1 MTLDR
6 IDASG
11 FVVGAVKRDAGTKPK
26 LEWLPIS
33 VLRIDRSY
41 QRQIHDRGAKN
52 VRKIV
57 LEFDWAKFAPVIV
70 AAVQGGVYAIIDG
83 QHRTTAAAARG
94 IKEVPCQ
101 IVEADHAKQADAF
114 AAINAQ
120 VTAVSTLQL
129 HAARLAAGD
138 PVARDLAE
146 ACAAADVSICRYPV
160 PANKMVA
167 GQTLAVGVL
176 ARLLAFYGRD
186 VLITALSC
194 ITKTGKGNVG
204 MVRAPVVTAL
214 CRVLDAEPEWCAHR
228 KLLPAMQRFD
238 FAGSYTA
245 AGQAAYAER
254 VGITA
259 KLVDAIGDHLE
270 RTLKEMAA

>member
-6 IDASG
+6 INASS
-11 FVVGAVKRDAGTKPK
+11 FVVGAIKRDAGAKPS

-33 VLRIDRSY
+33 VLRIDRTY
-41 QRQIHDRGAKN
+41 QRQIHDRGARN
-52 VRKIV
+52 VREIA
-57 LEFDWAKFAPVIV
+57 LNFEWSKFAPVIV
-70 AAVQGGVYAIIDG
+70 AAVQWGVYAIIDG

-101 IVEADHAKQADAF
+101 IVDADHAKQADAF

-120 VTAVSTLQL
+120 VTAVTPMQL

-146 ACAAADVSICRYPV
+146 VCNAAHVSICRYPV

-186 VLITALSC
+186 VLIAALSC
-194 ITKTGKGNVG
+194 ITRTRHGNVG

-214 CRVLDAEPEWCAHR
+214 CRVLDAEPEWCAHPHLMR
-228 KLLPAMQRFD
+228 AMQRFD
-238 FAGSYTA
+238 FAKQYTA

-254 VGITA
+254 CGITV

-270 RTLKEMAA
+270 RTLKEIAA